1 MTAGD
6 TTFQS
11 LVNVPQAVCTST
23 LPAAD
28 MLLFLADVSGKILYA
43 NVMFESALHYP
54 IGESSLTTPLLGL
67 KRLAPL
73 PCCAQNHEP
82 AETVD
87 LQGLWQISTMFLS
100 CWPHHTLA
108 CTASGSRLQ

>member
-1 MTAGD
+1 M
-6 TTFQS
+6 
-11 LVNVPQAVCTST
+11 ST

-54 IGESSLTTPLLGL
+54 IGESSLTTPGPLLGL
-67 KRLAPL
+67 KLLAPL
-73 PCCAQNHEP
+73 PCGQNHEP

-100 CWPHHTLA
+100 CYPHRTLA
-108 CTASGSRLQ
+108 CTASGFRLQ